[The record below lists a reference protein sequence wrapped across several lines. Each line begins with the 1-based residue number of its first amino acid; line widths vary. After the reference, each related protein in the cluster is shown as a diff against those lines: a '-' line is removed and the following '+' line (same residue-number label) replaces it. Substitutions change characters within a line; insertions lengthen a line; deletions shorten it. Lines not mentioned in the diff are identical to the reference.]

1 MHAISRS
8 ICVQNLRFKRMQ
20 KFRYKVGNHEKQPN
34 SEGRM
39 STQQSRSDA
48 IYASLRRAILEQA
61 LKPGVKLPE
70 DSIGDTFGVSRTSA
84 RNALL
89 RLAADGLV
97 DIRPNRGASVAMPA
111 LEEAEEVFALRR
123 CLEREVIERLCRRMP
138 KDGID
143 ALISH
148 VREEERALKAASP
161 RSIRLAG
168 EFHILLAELTG
179 SKLLIDFVSQVVSR
193 SSLILARYGRPH
205 SAECGIDE
213 HIQLIEAL
221 KNLEANT
228 ATDIMEH
235 HLHAVEDRAKAHD
248 KEASPDIAEVLERY
262 RSMADNL

>member
-1 MHAISRS
+1 
-8 ICVQNLRFKRMQ
+8 
-20 KFRYKVGNHEKQPN
+20 
-34 SEGRM
+34 M

-97 DIRPNRGASVAMPA
+97 DIKPNRGASVAMPT
-111 LEEAEEVFALRR
+111 LEEADEVFALRR

-148 VREEERALKAASP
+148 VREEERALRAASP

-179 SKLLIDFVSQVVSR
+179 SKLLIDFISQIVSR
-193 SSLILARYGRPH
+193 SSLILARFGRPH

-213 HIQLIEAL
+213 HVQLIEAL
-221 KNLEANT
+221 KNLDAAA
-228 ATDIMEH
+228 ATHIMDH
-235 HLHAVEDRAKAHD
+235 HLHAVEDRAKVD
-248 KEASPDIAEVLERY
+248 EKDDNPDISEVLNRY
-262 RSMADNL
+262 MVTTDSR

>member
-1 MHAISRS
+1 
-8 ICVQNLRFKRMQ
+8 
-20 KFRYKVGNHEKQPN
+20 
-34 SEGRM
+34 M

-97 DIRPNRGASVAMPA
+97 DIKPNRGASVAMPT
-111 LEEAEEVFALRR
+111 LEEADEVFALRR

-148 VREEERALKAASP
+148 VREEERALRAASP

-179 SKLLIDFVSQVVSR
+179 SKLLIDFISQIVSR
-193 SSLILARYGRPH
+193 SSLILARFGRPH

-213 HIQLIEAL
+213 HVQLIEAL
-221 KNLEANT
+221 KNLDAAA
-228 ATDIMEH
+228 ATHIMDH
-235 HLHAVEDRAKAHD
+235 HLHAVEDRAKVD
-248 KEASPDIAEVLERY
+248 EKDDNPDISEVLNRY
-262 RSMADNL
+262 MVTADSR

>member
-1 MHAISRS
+1 
-8 ICVQNLRFKRMQ
+8 
-20 KFRYKVGNHEKQPN
+20 
-34 SEGRM
+34 M

-89 RLAADGLV
+89 RLASDGLV
-97 DIRPNRGASVAMPA
+97 EIRPNRGAAVAMPT

-148 VREEERALKAASP
+148 VREEERALRAASP

-179 SKLLIDFVSQVVSR
+179 SKLLIDFISQIVSR
-193 SSLILARYGRPH
+193 SSLILARFGRPH

-221 KNLEANT
+221 KNLDSSKAIQ
-228 ATDIMEH
+228 IMDH
-235 HLHAVEDRAKAHD
+235 HLHAVEDRARTDD
-248 KEASPDIAEVLERY
+248 KDQGPDISEILNRY
-262 RSMADNL
+262 ISVSGDG

>member
-1 MHAISRS
+1 
-8 ICVQNLRFKRMQ
+8 
-20 KFRYKVGNHEKQPN
+20 
-34 SEGRM
+34 M

-89 RLAADGLV
+89 RLASDGLV
-97 DIRPNRGASVAMPA
+97 EIKQNRGASVAMPT

-148 VREEERALKAASP
+148 VKEEERALRAASP

-179 SKLLIDFVSQVVSR
+179 SKLLIDFISQIVSR
-193 SSLILARYGRPH
+193 SSLILARFGRPH

-221 KNLEANT
+221 KNLDSAT
-228 ATDIMEH
+228 AIRIMDH
-235 HLHAVEDRAKAHD
+235 HLHAVEDRARADD
-248 KEASPDIAEVLERY
+248 KDDAPDVTQILSRYLSPSD
-262 RSMADNL
+262 